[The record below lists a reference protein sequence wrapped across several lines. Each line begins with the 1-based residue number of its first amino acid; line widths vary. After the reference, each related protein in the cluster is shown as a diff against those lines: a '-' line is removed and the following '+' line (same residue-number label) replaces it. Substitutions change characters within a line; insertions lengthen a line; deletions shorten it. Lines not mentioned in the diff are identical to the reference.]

1 MVDGECQTQ
10 VDVPV
15 LLGTKVSRSKSY
27 PQASKK
33 PVGLPHPS
41 AQPSWMVR
49 QPSHLGALGCARP
62 CGDDVQWSWGLFPLG
77 TLTSLA
83 VIPQHCS

>member
-10 VDVPV
+10 VNVSV
-15 LLGTKVSRSKSY
+15 LLGTKVSRSESY

-33 PVGLPHPS
+33 PVGLPCPS
-41 AQPSWMVR
+41 AQLSWMVR
-49 QPSHLGALGCARP
+49 QPSHLGALGSARP
-62 CGDDVQWSWGLFPLG
+62 CGDDVQWSWGPFPLG

-83 VIPQHCS
+83 VLPQPCS